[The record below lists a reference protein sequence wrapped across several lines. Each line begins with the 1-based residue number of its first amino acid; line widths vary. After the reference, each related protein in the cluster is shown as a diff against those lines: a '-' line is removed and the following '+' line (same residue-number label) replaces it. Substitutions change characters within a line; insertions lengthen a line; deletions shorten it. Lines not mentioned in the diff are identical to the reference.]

1 MADHDLLETLKQKIE
16 EMLPS
21 DIVETPLGRAK
32 ILKVFKRDGVKQI
45 VGGRVEEGVVR
56 RGVKA
61 RTKRNKTIIGE
72 GGVIQLQQN
81 KQNVDEVA
89 KGFEF
94 GVMIESETPIEEG
107 DVLEIFEAK
116 VTKKTL

>member
-1 MADHDLLETLKQKIE
+1 M
-16 EMLPS
+16 
-21 DIVETPLGRAK
+21 
-32 ILKVFKRDGVKQI
+32 FKRDGVKQI